1 MNLSRLL
8 GLLSMVVLLS
18 LVLPESAMGGG
29 SPRAHDGGFFLRMA
43 AGGGVASTSVEEN
56 GVELELSG
64 TGVDL
69 DIAIGAI
76 VAENL
81 ALHGTL
87 FGWLVEDPDIEI
99 GGVSGETQNLDLDLS
114 GVGGGLTYY
123 FMPANVYLSGTVGLA
138 SLTVDTPA
146 GDAETDAG
154 VAVIFSLGKEWWV
167 GNSWGLGAAAGVNI
181 HSIPD
186 GNIDERWT
194 GTSFCVRFSA
204 TLN

>member
-1 MNLSRLL
+1 
-8 GLLSMVVLLS
+8 
-18 LVLPESAMGGG
+18 
-29 SPRAHDGGFFLRMA
+29 MA
-43 AGGGVASTSVEEN
+43 AGFGAAGTSIEEGGDK
-56 GVELELSG
+56 LELSG
-64 TGVDL
+64 AGVDI

-99 GGVSGETQNLDLDLS
+99 GGVSGETRNVDLDLS
-114 GVGGGLTYY
+114 GIGGGLTYY
-123 FMPANVYLSGTVGLA
+123 FMPANVYLSGTVGVA
-138 SLTVDTPA
+138 SLTADTPV

-154 VAVIFSLGKEWWV
+154 VAVIATVGKEWWV
-167 GNSWGLGAAAGVNI
+167 GNSWGLGAAAGVNF

-186 GNIDERWT
+186 GAINENWT